1 MILIKEVE
9 NKIKFIKF
17 LILFFLLCTF
27 FSCFNLTKN
36 LNNDVVKIKDKNDS
50 LINKNSFVLSIKDTK
65 TIYKNKIFYNN
76 IKTFVCHKAKDEMSI
91 PIINLKTNNK
101 LIISFDDLDGDIK
114 DYYYS
119 IIHCDFNWYRSDLR
133 KSEYISGFFKNPI
146 INFESS
152 FNTLENYT
160 HYSFEFPCLEMKPLI
175 SGNYIFEIYENEKIV
190 AHKRFMVLDTKISI
204 KANAKK
210 ATLAEFRNTK
220 HEIDFKIIHP
230 GLKIDNPFSQVKVS
244 IKQNNSEIDEINNL
258 QPLFVKKDI
267 LDYNYDDGSNT
278 FWGGNEF
285 RNFDIRSL
293 RFFSEKIRDISM
305 DSNNYNV
312 FLFNDK
318 KRAFNYYSILPDL
331 NGNYFIST
339 QESVEPKIESEYP
352 FVFFSLPIKKIQF
365 GDVYITGKFSDWQIK
380 EENRMVY
387 NNIKKKYE
395 KKIQLKQGYYNYAY
409 AVYDS
414 LTNFVDIQ
422 HIEGSHYQTK
432 NDYFIYV
439 YYKQINDSYDQL
451 IGFLKI
457 SSKEL
462 F

>member
-1 MILIKEVE
+1 
-9 NKIKFIKF
+9 
-17 LILFFLLCTF
+17 
-27 FSCFNLTKN
+27 
-36 LNNDVVKIKDKNDS
+36 
-50 LINKNSFVLSIKDTK
+50 
-65 TIYKNKIFYNN
+65 
-76 IKTFVCHKAKDEMSI
+76 
-91 PIINLKTNNK
+91 
-101 LIISFDDLDGDIK
+101 
-114 DYYYS
+114 
-119 IIHCDFNWYRSDLR
+119 
-133 KSEYISGFFKNPI
+133 
-146 INFESS
+146 
-152 FNTLENYT
+152 
-160 HYSFEFPCLEMKPLI
+160 MKPLI

-365 GDVYITGKFSDWQIK
+365 GDVYITGKFNDWQIK

-387 NNIKKKYE
+387 NNIKKNM
-395 KKIQLKQGYYNYAY
+395 KKRFN
-409 AVYDS
+409 
-414 LTNFVDIQ
+414 
-422 HIEGSHYQTK
+422 
-432 NDYFIYV
+432 
-439 YYKQINDSYDQL
+439 
-451 IGFLKI
+451 
-457 SSKEL
+457 
-462 F
+462 